1 MQKATNGETIED
13 ALQQAI
19 FKAGGIIASNLG
31 YPSKL
36 GWSRSSRTDKSV
48 HSLATVVSMKMECNV
63 SSFEHDPCGIGIA
76 NAINSH
82 LPPSIRVFS
91 VQRVTKNFNARG
103 ECIRRTYVYHL
114 PAHVLGIR
122 DTGRPLEGKEAEIM
136 KALAD
141 AWSMFQG
148 NHAFHNYTKRRLY
161 RDPAF
166 RRPNRK
172 GRDSCSDS
180 DDGDEG
186 EDEERSDRS
195 ARQDGEPSLDLFD
208 HNNMS
213 TSQLEGLEGDHND
226 SEHLPKPP
234 KGRVN
239 ISWRPQRLEAD
250 PITRRHFRFN
260 ETCEAGHEIEK
271 IVSHGGVPCVKLTV
285 RGASFMLHQIRHM
298 VAAAVA
304 VAIGKIP
311 LDLLEASLA
320 APTRVNL
327 PLAPASSLV
336 LIDAEFSPFR
346 VSWDGKTTVA
356 AKVTG
361 DTLQLRGQGLELRRC
376 FADETLLPAINE
388 LLQSAEWDAWK
399 LDLDRM
405 WMDDKELEYV
415 LTEYKAWRAAW
426 KARREETLQEN
437 ASGDKCVS

>member
-1 MQKATNGETIED
+1 LQKDSNGVTVED

-31 YPSKL
+31 SPSKL

-76 NAINSH
+76 NSINSY
-82 LPPSIRVFS
+82 LPPAIRVFS

-122 DTGRPLEGKEAEIM
+122 NTGGPLEGKEAEIM
-136 KALAD
+136 KALRN

-161 RDPAF
+161 RDPAY

-172 GRDSCSDS
+172 GRESCSDS
-180 DDGDEG
+180 DDSDGG
-186 EDEERSDRS
+186 EDEERRSDS
-195 ARQDGEPSLDLFD
+195 ARQQQDGEPSLELFN
-208 HNNMS
+208 HHNMS
-213 TSQLEGLEGDHND
+213 TLQSEGLEDDHND
-226 SEHLPKPP
+226 TEQSPKPP
-234 KGRVN
+234 KGKVN

-250 PITRRHFRFN
+250 PITRQHFRFN
-260 ETCEAGHEIEK
+260 ETCEASSEIEK
-271 IVSHGGVPCVKLTV
+271 IVSQGGVPCVKLTV

-336 LIDAEFSPFR
+336 LMDAEFSPFR

-356 AKVTG
+356 ARVTG
-361 DTLQLRGQGLELRRC
+361 DKLQLRGEGLELRRR

-388 LLQSAEWDAWK
+388 LLQSTEWDAWK
-399 LDLDRM
+399 MDLDRM
-405 WMDDKELEYV
+405 WMDDKELDNV
-415 LTEYKAWRAAW
+415 MTEYRAWRAAW
-426 KARREETLQEN
+426 KAKREETLL
-437 ASGDKCVS
+437 